1 MNADMMKKTL
11 NLCDEAHKG
20 YEIGLKILQDK
31 GYLSLY
37 NEHGE
42 SHAGLMT
49 IPEWLLVYRVFIK
62 SYFPEEKVKE
72 FEDAYSEE
80 DNLNDVRSSPR

>member
-1 MNADMMKKTL
+1 MYINAEMMKEAL
-11 NLCDEAHKG
+11 NLCDEAYAVYK
-20 YEIGLKILQDK
+20 IGLKIVQDK

-49 IPEWLLVYRVFIK
+49 IPE
-62 SYFPEEKVKE
+62 
-72 FEDAYSEE
+72 
-80 DNLNDVRSSPR
+80 